1 MNSDATNVYIAQAPS
16 DFGAMELTSG
26 AVSAPAKV
34 RSPSSV
40 RSVEIDFF
48 RGLGLWVIYV
58 DHIYPNFWSRFTLG
72 HFGFSDFS
80 EVFVFI
86 SGFVN
91 AAMYSR
97 ALETGGL
104 RAAIRKLSSRM
115 SRFYLVHIATMAFSL
130 VVLTAGLRLGW
141 RLYDPGPYLWMTDA
155 HQYFLRIL
163 AMSYAP
169 GLNSLLPLYIV
180 TAPGLLLAVICL
192 RRAPLPTLTASFVIW
207 SADQFHI
214 FDPLVTSKLEGWSFH
229 PFAWQF
235 LFVIGAAIQMYRVQ
249 TGRIA
254 KSRPIRVAAIVIV
267 MAALILKGMPL
278 FETGRNL
285 LFHVSLVARIVAD
298 GAGKA
303 RLAPFRL
310 IHFLSLLLLVSVL
323 LPRYRRWL
331 DSPIAKLA
339 IACGRD
345 SILVF
350 SFALIMTYVVDL
362 LIFSVKGGLAMQ
374 LICTVVGVSLMCA
387 LSWNR
392 QRSRCPRWTRD

>member
-1 MNSDATNVYIAQAPS
+1 MK
-16 DFGAMELTSG
+16 LTSG
-26 AVSAPAKV
+26 AVSAPARV
-34 RSPSSV
+34 RSPSSM
-40 RSVEIDFF
+40 RSVAIDFF

-115 SRFYLVHIATMAFSL
+115 SRLYLVHIATMALSL
-130 VVLTAGLRLGW
+130 VVLAAGLRLGL
-141 RLYDPGPYLWMTDA
+141 RLYDPEPYFWMTDPYK
-155 HQYFLRIL
+155 YFLRIL

-169 GLNSLLPLYIV
+169 SLHSLLPLYIV

-192 RRAPLPTLTASFVIW
+192 RRALLPTLTVSFVVW

-214 FDPLVTSKLEGWSFH
+214 FDPLVTSRLEGWSFH

-235 LFVIGAAIQMYRVQ
+235 LFVIGAAIQIYRVQ
-249 TGRIA
+249 TGRSA
-254 KSRPIRVAAIVIV
+254 ESRPIRVAAIVIV
-267 MAALILKGMPL
+267 MASLVLKLMPL
-278 FETGRNL
+278 FEAGRNL
-285 LFHVSLVARIVAD
+285 LFHFSLVVRVVAD

-310 IHFLSLLLLVSVL
+310 VHFLSLLVLVSAL
-323 LPRYRRWL
+323 LPRYHRWL
-331 DSPIAKLA
+331 DSLIAKLA

-350 SFALIMTYVVDL
+350 SFGLIMTYVVEL
-362 LIFSVKGGLAMQ
+362 LIFSVKGGPAMQ

-392 QRSRCPRWTRD
+392 QQPEWKQL